1 MPFYG
6 DGGGRGSGGASSG
19 KSAKLKRKR
28 RLRGK
33 FKTNTP
39 PEEKSEFKY
48 KNRKNVDNAIKLHYG
63 DGEIQLEADGL
74 FGGMELKYE
83 GKVSFEADLPEN
95 WIFMGNEN
103 KLIFIS
109 FGATELPSILC
120 TYKGGLKITG
130 TKAVSLDGSR
140 IIEVHPLFKN
150 SNELEHITSNV
161 ENITS
166 NIEKMNVTHKKGGKS
181 KFKIRSINNLS
192 KKDELFYEDGTPVET
207 NMPIHYDERFRAVSG
222 SSETK
227 ESKPLFRKDAKG
239 ILDKRINLKLAVSS
253 GTTKRGY

>member
-6 DGGGRGSGGASSG
+6 DGGGRGSGSASSG

-28 RLRGK
+28 RLKGK
-33 FKTNTP
+33 FKTTTP
-39 PEEKSEFKY
+39 VDETSEFKY
-48 KNRKNVDNAIKLHYG
+48 KNRRNVQNDIQLYYG
-63 DGEIQLEADGL
+63 DGEIQLESDGL
-74 FGGMELKYE
+74 FGGMEIKYE
-83 GKVSFEADLPEN
+83 GRVSFEANLPEN

-130 TKAVSLDGSR
+130 CIGYSLDGRKVVNVSANFNNPNY
-140 IIEVHPLFKN
+140 IELLN
-150 SNELEHITSNV
+150 SNV

-181 KFKIRSINNLS
+181 KFKIRSINNLA
-192 KKDELFYEDGTPVET
+192 KKDEFYYEDGTPVET
-207 NMPIHYDERFRAVSG
+207 NMSIHYDERFRAVSG

-227 ESKPLFRKDAKG
+227 GSKPLFRKDAKG
-239 ILDKRINLKLAVSS
+239 ILDKRINLKLAVSA